1 MIDTTTTPCWIKS
14 TPIILLCDFKSL
26 WQQDDLMDAANL
38 LLDPGSIF
46 WIPDFWIWGRWHATC
61 CWSYLVFLHHNKKK
75 IYTLTMYS
83 CEKIV
88 DPNISEELES

>member
-1 MIDTTTTPCWIKS
+1 M
-14 TPIILLCDFKSL
+14 
-26 WQQDDLMDAANL
+26 ARNL
-38 LLDPGSIF
+38 LLILPRFS
-46 WIPDFWIWGRWHATC
+46 PPQQ
-61 CWSYLVFLHHNKKK
+61 KK

>member
-1 MIDTTTTPCWIKS
+1 MISWMPPTS
-14 TPIILLCDFKSL
+14 Y
-26 WQQDDLMDAANL
+26 
-38 LLDPGSIF
+38 
-46 WIPDFWIWGRWHATC
+46 WIPDQFFGSRIFGSEDDGTQPAADLT
-61 CWSYLVFLHHNKKK
+61 SFFSTTTKK